1 MTETAL
7 SLAAAVRNGD
17 RTARSVVEEHLTAI
31 EAREGDINAFN
42 LVMTDSALAQA
53 DAVDAQVAAGEDPG
67 PLAGV
72 PLALKDNMCTRGVAT
87 TASSKILEGW
97 EPPYNATVVDRLA
110 TAGAITMGKTNLDEF
125 AMGSSTENSAF
136 GVTHNP
142 LNLDVVP
149 GGSSGGYWFR
159 YRWFYSSARIVLW
172 CRWCQTYLRHG
183 VALRPTGVRQFARP
197 GRPFG

>member
-97 EPPYNATVVDRLA
+97 EPP
-110 TAGAITMGKTNLDEF
+110 
-125 AMGSSTENSAF
+125 
-136 GVTHNP
+136 
-142 LNLDVVP
+142 
-149 GGSSGGYWFR
+149 
-159 YRWFYSSARIVLW
+159 
-172 CRWCQTYLRHG
+172 
-183 VALRPTGVRQFARP
+183 
-197 GRPFG
+197 